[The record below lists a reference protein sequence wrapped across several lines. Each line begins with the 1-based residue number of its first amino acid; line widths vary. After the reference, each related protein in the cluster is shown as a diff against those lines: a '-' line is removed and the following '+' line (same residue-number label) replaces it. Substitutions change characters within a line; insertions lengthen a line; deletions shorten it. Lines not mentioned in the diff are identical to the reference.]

1 MPHAALHSAIR
12 PTRILPVAAFI
23 LATTSITGAAIHA
36 IAAPVASPV
45 TSPAT
50 SPVTSPAAPQAAA
63 AEVDA
68 AALVRAAL
76 ERIGGKGWSDIASFE
91 SVATVQSA
99 MGDGRVEFQ
108 FIAPGARKLVQTMP
122 GGSAKLELGSVGG
135 VAWMGEPGRAR
146 AVDPRMAEELA
157 GGGDLLTLVRSI
169 DTRFADFKVI
179 GKESIDGVQ
188 CWKISMRP
196 LQSPAAE
203 TRWTLLLAAA
213 DATIV
218 GLEIPA
224 PPQDLAPNAPVQG
237 GQSMRFRRWEAV
249 ERGTASSVGAKVDA
263 KGDAKVDAKPRL
275 LAFRE
280 ATITTA
286 GMKVDLIYTRVAVD
300 TLAKGAIAPP
310 PAIEP
315 APDRSDAPRR

>member
-1 MPHAALHSAIR
+1 MPHITIPSN
-12 PTRILPVAAFI
+12 RILPVAAFI
-23 LATTSITGAAIHA
+23 LATASITGASIHA
-36 IAAPVASPV
+36 IAAPVLL
-45 TSPAT
+45 
-50 SPVTSPAAPQAAA
+50 PAAVQAQPS
-63 AEVDA
+63 EVDA

-76 ERIGGKGWSDIASFE
+76 DRIGGKAWSEITSFE
-91 SVATVQSA
+91 SVATVESA

-108 FIAPGARKLVQTMP
+108 FIAPDARKLVQTMP
-122 GGSAKLELGSVGG
+122 GGNAKLELGSVGS

-146 AVDPRMAEELA
+146 AIDPRMAEEVA

-169 DTRFADFKVI
+169 DARFTDFKLL
-179 GKESIDGVQ
+179 GRESIDGIL

-249 ERGTASSVGAKVDA
+249 ARGPEQKAKTDA
-263 KGDAKVDAKPRL
+263 KADAKTDAKTDAKAIAKTDAPAL

-286 GMKVDLIYTRVAVD
+286 GMKVDLVYTKVAVD

-310 PAIEP
+310 SVIEP
-315 APDRSDAPRR
+315 PTNQAPPARP